1 MQFDFASSRCFPLVD
16 DGEAAKRV
24 AERLFLKDLRR
35 LAISR
40 AAILKGT
47 EARRLRLRAGIA
59 LRRRVIVAEY

>member
-1 MQFDFASSRCFPLVD
+1 VD
-16 DGEAAKRV
+16 DEEAARRV
-24 AERLFLKDLRR
+24 AERLFLKDLRS

-59 LRRRVIVAEY
+59 LRRRVIVAGY